1 MTDLDQRLERVAD
14 LAVRAG
20 ANVGP
25 GQLVEVQGFVEHAP
39 LVRKIALS
47 AYEAGARYVEAIYV
61 DNHVRRAMIEKAD
74 EDVLSWTPSWIMER
88 VRTIGAEEG
97 ARITIAGDPEPELLS
112 GLDGERVGKAVRIDA
127 MKESLRLINDQL
139 INWTIVAYPNEG
151 WARTVFGEPDV
162 ERLWAAV
169 ERASRLD
176 ELDPVAAWSERMDE
190 LERRAAGLTERNF
203 DAIRFHGPG
212 TDLTVGLLPGLGWA
226 AARFRTQS
234 GRTHLPNLPS
244 EEVYTAPDRNRTEGI
259 VRSTRP
265 LALPGAVVRDLEI
278 RFEAGR
284 AVEVKASEGADL
296 VRTEVATDDGAAFL
310 GEIALVDGTSRVGQT
325 GLTFFN
331 TLFDENATCHIAYG
345 TGVAANV
352 PGAGGLSEE
361 ERARLGINNS
371 AIHTDFMIGGPEVEV
386 DGLTADG
393 DAVPILRNDEWR
405 L

>member
-39 LVRKIALS
+39 LVRKIALA
-47 AYEAGARYVEAIYV
+47 AYEAGARYVEAIYA

-88 VRTIGAEEG
+88 LRTMGAEEG
-97 ARITIAGDPEPELLS
+97 ARITISGDPEPELLAD
-112 GLDGERVGKAVRIDA
+112 LDGERVGKAVRIDA
-127 MKESLRLINDQL
+127 MRESLRHVNNQV

-151 WARTVFGEPDV
+151 WAQLVFGEPDV
-162 ERLWAAV
+162 ERLWDAV
-169 ERASRLD
+169 ERATRLD
-176 ELDPVAAWSERMDE
+176 EADPVAAWSERMDE

-203 DAIRFHGPG
+203 DAIRFRGPG
-212 TDLTVGLLPGLGWA
+212 TDLTVGLVPALGWA

-234 GRTHLPNLPS
+234 GRTHLPNLPT
-244 EEVYTAPDRNRTEGI
+244 EEVYTAPDRSRTEGV

-265 LALPGAVVRDLEI
+265 LAVPGAVVRDLEI
-278 RFEAGR
+278 RFEKGR
-284 AVEVKASEGADL
+284 AVEVNASTGADV
-296 VRTEVATDDGAAFL
+296 VRAQVATDEGAACL
-310 GEIALVDGTSRVGQT
+310 GELALVDGTSRVGQT
-325 GLTFFN
+325 GVTFFD

-345 TGVAANV
+345 AGVGANV

-371 AIHTDFMIGGPEVEV
+371 AIHTDFMIGAPEVEV
-386 DGLTADG
+386 DGLTAG
-393 DAVPILRNDEWR
+393 GEAVPIMRNDEWR